1 MMRVG
6 FSGKAAMVAAV
17 LVVSASIAA
26 CGGGDAGSSSSGP
39 ASSGN
44 SPTSGL
50 LDSGNSSGLDIKGA
64 PATTATASQAYSFQ
78 PAVTNTAA
86 TSGTAAAALKFS
98 IKNPPS
104 WAKFD
109 SSTGK
114 LTGTPT
120 ATQVGTY
127 ANITISV
134 SAGTATATLPAFT
147 IIVGEGNPQSNV
159 TLSWQAPSENAD
171 GTPLTDLKGF
181 KVHYGSASRIY
192 SATIDVPNGGLTT
205 YVVDNLTAGKYYFAV
220 TAYNSSGEESSLS
233 PEIAQ
238 QVD

>member
-1 MMRVG
+1 
-6 FSGKAAMVAAV
+6 MVAAV

-26 CGGGDAGSSSSGP
+26 CGGSSGTSSSATGTINRS
-39 ASSGN
+39 
-44 SPTSGL
+44 
-50 LDSGNSSGLDIKGA
+50 DSGVQINGS
-64 PATTATASQAYSFQ
+64 PQTTAAVGQAYSFQ
-78 PAVTNTAA
+78 PTVSNATA
-86 TSGTAAAALKFS
+86 TSGTVAPATLKFA
-98 IKNPPS
+98 IKNNPS

-109 SSTGK
+109 STSGK
-114 LTGTPT
+114 LTGTPS

-134 SAGTATATLPAFT
+134 SSGTTTASLPSFT
-147 IIVGEGNPQSNV
+147 IVVGEGNPQSNV

-171 GTPLTDLKGF
+171 GTPLTDLRGF
-181 KVHYGSASRIY
+181 KVHYGAASRIY

-205 YVVDNLTAGKYYFAV
+205 YVVDNLKAGKYYFAV